1 MKLSTDF
8 PIPVATHKLTP
19 TSRVL
24 CMGSCFAENMGKR
37 LDGLS
42 LTLLNQPFGTQF
54 NPLRILKGLA
64 FETLKATDVYTEG
77 DFFLHPDFH
86 SDFISQNPE
95 SLLAEIQ
102 VKQEE
107 TQSFLNQADTLL
119 LTFGTAYFYQDKI
132 LNRPIANCHKQA
144 SQRFDKRMNQVCE
157 ITEAYRTFIK
167 SHPHLHLILTV
178 SPVRHTR
185 DGMMENSV
193 SKATLRLAAHEIAQ
207 EFPGQ
212 VTYFPAFEIM
222 MDELRDYRFYE
233 KDLIH
238 PNEMAV
244 DYIWGKF
251 KETYF
256 SSDLVALEIAWE
268 RIMATLSHRPHPT
281 KKHLHLAA
289 LEKIKGELPSLFPHV
304 DYSKLAEKLAAEILS
319 LKASLGSK

>member
-1 MKLSTDF
+1 
-8 PIPVATHKLTP
+8 
-19 TSRVL
+19 
-24 CMGSCFAENMGKR
+24 MGSCFAENMGKR
-37 LDGLS
+37 LDDLS

-54 NPLRILKGLA
+54 NPIRILKALA
-64 FETLKATDVYTEG
+64 FETPRASDVYTEG
-77 DFFLHPDFH
+77 DFYLHPDFH

-95 SLLAEIQ
+95 DLLAEIR

-107 TQSFLNQADTLL
+107 TKAFLKQADTLL
-119 LTFGTAYFYQDKI
+119 LTFGTAYFYHDKI
-132 LNRPIANCHKQA
+132 LNRPIANCHKQS
-144 SQRFDKRMNQVCE
+144 SQRFDKRMNQVFE
-157 ITEAYRTFIK
+157 ITEAYRAFIN

-193 SKATLRLAAHEIAQ
+193 SKATLRLAANEIAQ

-244 DYIWGKF
+244 DYIWEKF

-256 SSDLVALEIAWE
+256 SSELETVEIAWE
-268 RIMATLSHRPHPT
+268 RVIATLAHRPHPT
-281 KKHLHLAA
+281 KKHLHLAT
-289 LEKIKGELPSLFPHV
+289 LEKLEGELPSLFPRV
-304 DYSKLAEKLAAEILS
+304 NYSKLAEKLAIEILS

>member
-1 MKLSTDF
+1 
-8 PIPVATHKLTP
+8 
-19 TSRVL
+19 
-24 CMGSCFAENMGKR
+24 MGSCFAENMGKR
-37 LDGLS
+37 LDDLS

-54 NPLRILKGLA
+54 NPIRILKALA
-64 FETLKATDVYTEG
+64 FETPRASDVYTEG
-77 DFFLHPDFH
+77 DFYLHPDFH

-95 SLLAEIQ
+95 DLLAEIR

-107 TQSFLNQADTLL
+107 TKAFLKQADTLL
-119 LTFGTAYFYQDKI
+119 LTFGTAYFYHDKI

-144 SQRFDKRMNQVCE
+144 SQRFEKHMNQVSE
-157 ITEAYRTFIK
+157 ITQAYRAFIK

-193 SKATLRLAAHEIAQ
+193 SKATLRLAANEIAQ

-244 DYIWGKF
+244 DYIWEKF

-256 SSDLVALEIAWE
+256 SSELETVEIAWE
-268 RIMATLSHRPHPT
+268 RVIATLAHRPHPT
-281 KKHLHLAA
+281 KKHLHLAT
-289 LEKIKGELPSLFPHV
+289 LEKLEGELPSLFPRV
-304 DYSKLAEKLAAEILS
+304 NYSKLAEKLAVEILS

>member
-1 MKLSTDF
+1 
-8 PIPVATHKLTP
+8 
-19 TSRVL
+19 
-24 CMGSCFAENMGKR
+24 MGSCFAENMGKR
-37 LDGLS
+37 LDGLT
-42 LTLLNQPFGTQF
+42 LKLLNQPFGTQF
-54 NPLRILKGLA
+54 NPIRILKALE
-64 FETLKATDVYTEG
+64 FEPLKITDLYAEG
-77 DFFLHPDFH
+77 DFYLHPDFH

-95 SLLAEIQ
+95 DLLAEIHL
-102 VKQEE
+102 KQEE
-107 TQSFLNQADTLL
+107 TKAFLNEADTLV
-119 LTFGTAYFYQDKI
+119 LTFGTTYFYHDNI

-144 SQRFDKRMNQVCE
+144 SQRFAKHMNQVSE

-167 SHPHLHLILTV
+167 NHPQLHIILTV

-193 SKATLRLAAHEIAQ
+193 SKALLRLAAHEIAK

-238 PNEMAV
+238 PNEIAV
-244 DYIWGKF
+244 DYIWQKF

-256 SSDLVALEIAWE
+256 SRELIAVDLAWE
-268 RIMATLSHRPHPT
+268 RIRSTLEHRPHPT
-281 KKHLHLAA
+281 KKNLHIAT
-289 LEKIKGELPSLFPHV
+289 LEKLQRELPSLFSLV
-304 DYSKLAEKLAAEILS
+304 DYSNLAQKLGTEILS

>member
-37 LDGLS
+37 LDDLS
-42 LTLLNQPFGTQF
+42 LELLNQPFGTQF
-54 NPLRILKGLA
+54 NPIRILKALE
-64 FETLKATDVYTEG
+64 FETPRASDVYTEG

-107 TQSFLNQADTLL
+107 TQSFLNQADTLI
-119 LTFGTAYFYQDKI
+119 LTFGTAYFYHDNI
-132 LNRPIANCHKQA
+132 LNRPITNCHKQA
-144 SQRFDKRMNQVCE
+144 SQRFDKRMNQVSE
-157 ITEAYRTFIK
+157 ITEAYRAFIK
-167 SHPHLHLILTV
+167 NHPQLHIILTV

-193 SKATLRLAAHEIAQ
+193 SKALLRLAAHEIAQ

-238 PNEMAV
+238 PTEMAV
-244 DYIWGKF
+244 DYIWQKF

-256 SSDLVALEIAWE
+256 SSELVALEIAWE
-268 RIMATLSHRPHPT
+268 RIIATLHHRPHPT
-281 KKHLHLAA
+281 KKHLHIAN
-289 LEKIKGELPSLFPHV
+289 LEKLKGELASHFPHV

-319 LKASLGSK
+319 LKASLGS

>member
-1 MKLSTDF
+1 
-8 PIPVATHKLTP
+8 
-19 TSRVL
+19 
-24 CMGSCFAENMGKR
+24 MGSCFAENMGKR
-37 LDGLS
+37 LDDLS

-54 NPLRILKGLA
+54 NPIRILKALA
-64 FETLKATDVYTEG
+64 FETPRASDVYTEG
-77 DFFLHPDFH
+77 DFYLHPDFH

-95 SLLAEIQ
+95 DLLAEIR

-107 TQSFLNQADTLL
+107 TKAFLKQADTLL
-119 LTFGTAYFYQDKI
+119 LTFGTAYFYHDKI
-132 LNRPIANCHKQA
+132 LDRPIANCHKQA
-144 SQRFDKRMNQVCE
+144 SQRFEKHMNQISE
-157 ITEAYRTFIK
+157 ITQAYRAFIK

-193 SKATLRLAAHEIAQ
+193 SKATLRLAANEIAQ

-256 SSDLVALEIAWE
+256 SSELETVEIAWE
-268 RIMATLSHRPHPT
+268 RVIATLAHRPHPT
-281 KKHLHLAA
+281 KKHLHITA
-289 LEKIKGELPSLFPHV
+289 LEKLKGELPSLFPRV
-304 DYSKLAEKLAAEILS
+304 NYSKLAEKLAVEILS

>member
-19 TSRVL
+19 TSKVL

-54 NPLRILKGLA
+54 NPLRILKALA
-64 FETLKATDVYTEG
+64 FETLNATDVYTEG

-95 SLLAEIQ
+95 SLLAEIH
-102 VKQEE
+102 VKQKE
-107 TQSFLNQADTLL
+107 TESFLNQADTLV
-119 LTFGTAYFYQDKI
+119 LTFGTAYFYHDKI

-144 SQRFDKRMNQVCE
+144 SQRFDKHMNQVSE
-157 ITEAYRTFIK
+157 ITEAYHAFIK
-167 SHPHLHLILTV
+167 SHPNIHLILTV

-193 SKATLRLAAHEIAQ
+193 SKATLRLAANEIAK
-207 EFPGQ
+207 EFPDQ

-222 MDELRDYRFYE
+222 IDELRDYRFYE

-238 PNEMAV
+238 PTEMAV
-244 DYIWGKF
+244 DYIWEKF

-256 SSDLVALEIAWE
+256 SSELLAVEIAWA
-268 RIMATLSHRPHPT
+268 RVIAMLSHRPHPS
-281 KKHLHLAA
+281 KKHLHLVA
-289 LEKIKGELPSLFPHV
+289 LEKLKEELPSLFPGV
-304 DYSKLAEKLAAEILS
+304 DYSKLSEKMAVEILS
-319 LKASLGSK
+319 LKASLSS

>member
-8 PIPVATHKLTP
+8 PIPVANHKLTP
-19 TSRVL
+19 TSKVL

-37 LDGLS
+37 LDDLS

-54 NPLRILKGLA
+54 NPIRILKALA
-64 FETLKATDVYTEG
+64 FETPRASDVYTEG
-77 DFFLHPDFH
+77 DFYLHPDFH

-95 SLLAEIQ
+95 DLLAEIR

-107 TQSFLNQADTLL
+107 TKAFLKQADTLL
-119 LTFGTAYFYQDKI
+119 LTFGTAYFYHDKI

-144 SQRFDKRMNQVCE
+144 SQRFEKHMNQVSE
-157 ITEAYRTFIK
+157 ITQAYRAFIK

-193 SKATLRLAAHEIAQ
+193 SKATLRLAANEIAK
-207 EFPGQ
+207 EFPDQ

-244 DYIWGKF
+244 DYIWEKF

-256 SSDLVALEIAWE
+256 SSELETVEIAWE
-268 RIMATLSHRPHPT
+268 RVIATLAHRPHPT
-281 KKHLHLAA
+281 KKHLHLAT
-289 LEKIKGELPSLFPHV
+289 LEKLEGELPSLFPRV
-304 DYSKLAEKLAAEILS
+304 NYSKLAEKLAVEILS

>member
-8 PIPVATHKLTP
+8 PIPVANHKLTP
-19 TSRVL
+19 TSKVL

-37 LDGLS
+37 LDDLS

-54 NPLRILKGLA
+54 NPIRILKALA
-64 FETLKATDVYTEG
+64 FETPSASDVYTEG
-77 DFFLHPDFH
+77 DFYLHPDFH

-95 SLLAEIQ
+95 DLLAEIR

-107 TQSFLNQADTLL
+107 TKAFLKQADTLL
-119 LTFGTAYFYQDKI
+119 LTFGTAYFYHDKI

-144 SQRFDKRMNQVCE
+144 SQRFEKHMNQVSE
-157 ITEAYRTFIK
+157 ITQAYRAFIK

-193 SKATLRLAAHEIAQ
+193 SKATLRLAANEIAK
-207 EFPGQ
+207 EFPDQ

-244 DYIWGKF
+244 DYIWEKF

-256 SSDLVALEIAWE
+256 SSELETVEIAWE
-268 RIMATLSHRPHPT
+268 RVIATLAHRPHPT
-281 KKHLHLAA
+281 KKHLHLAT
-289 LEKIKGELPSLFPHV
+289 LEKLEGELPSLFPRV
-304 DYSKLAEKLAAEILS
+304 NYSKLAEKLAIEILS

>member
-8 PIPVATHKLTP
+8 QIPIANNKLRP

-24 CMGSCFAENMGKR
+24 SMGSCFAENMGKR
-37 LDGLS
+37 LDDLS
-42 LTLLNQPFGTQF
+42 LKLLNQPFGTQF
-54 NPLRILKGLA
+54 NPIRILKALE
-64 FETLKATDVYTEG
+64 FEPLKITDLYAEG
-77 DFFLHPDFH
+77 DFYLHPDFH
-86 SDFISQNPE
+86 SNFISQNPDGLME
-95 SLLAEIQ
+95 EIHA
-102 VKQEE
+102 KQEE
-107 TQSFLNQADTLL
+107 TKAFLNQADTLV
-119 LTFGTAYFYQDKI
+119 LTFGTAYFYHDNI

-144 SQRFDKRMNQVCE
+144 SQRFAKHMNQVSE
-157 ITEAYRTFIK
+157 ITEAYRAFIK
-167 SHPHLHLILTV
+167 SHPQLHLILTV

-193 SKATLRLAAHEIAQ
+193 SKASLRLAAHEIAQ

-238 PNEMAV
+238 PNEIAV
-244 DYIWGKF
+244 DYIWQKF

-256 SSDLVALEIAWE
+256 SSELVALDVAWE
-268 RIMATLSHRPHPT
+268 RIIATLHHRPHPT
-281 KKHLHLAA
+281 KKHLHIAN
-289 LEKIKGELPSLFPHV
+289 LEKIKEELASQFPGV

-319 LKASLGSK
+319 LKASLGS

>member
-8 PIPVATHKLTP
+8 PIPVANHKLTP
-19 TSRVL
+19 TSKVL

-37 LDGLS
+37 LDDLS

-54 NPLRILKGLA
+54 NPIRILKALA
-64 FETLKATDVYTEG
+64 FETPSASDVYTEG
-77 DFFLHPDFH
+77 DFYLHPDFH

-95 SLLAEIQ
+95 DLLAEIR

-107 TQSFLNQADTLL
+107 TKAFLKQADTLL
-119 LTFGTAYFYQDKI
+119 LTFGTAYFYHDKI

-144 SQRFDKRMNQVCE
+144 SQRFEKHMNQISE
-157 ITEAYRTFIK
+157 ITQAYRAFIK

-193 SKATLRLAAHEIAQ
+193 SKATLRLAANEIAQ

-244 DYIWGKF
+244 DYIWEKF

-256 SSDLVALEIAWE
+256 SSELETVEIAWE
-268 RIMATLSHRPHPT
+268 RVITTLAHRPHPT
-281 KKHLHLAA
+281 KKYLHLAT
-289 LEKIKGELPSLFPHV
+289 LEKLEGELPSLFPRV
-304 DYSKLAEKLAAEILS
+304 NYSKLAEKLAVEILS

>member
-8 PIPVATHKLTP
+8 PIPVANHKLTP
-19 TSRVL
+19 TSKVL

-37 LDGLS
+37 LDDLS

-54 NPLRILKGLA
+54 NPIRILKALA
-64 FETLKATDVYTEG
+64 FETPRASDVYTEG
-77 DFFLHPDFH
+77 DFYLHPDFH

-95 SLLAEIQ
+95 DLLAEIR

-107 TQSFLNQADTLL
+107 TKAFLKQADTLL
-119 LTFGTAYFYQDKI
+119 LTFGTAYFYHDKI

-144 SQRFDKRMNQVCE
+144 SQRFEKHMNQVSE
-157 ITEAYRTFIK
+157 ITQAYRAFIK

-193 SKATLRLAAHEIAQ
+193 SKATLRLAANEIAK
-207 EFPGQ
+207 EFPDQ

-244 DYIWGKF
+244 DYIWEKF

-256 SSDLVALEIAWE
+256 SSELETVEIAWE
-268 RIMATLSHRPHPT
+268 RVIATLAHRPHPT
-281 KKHLHLAA
+281 KKHLHLAT
-289 LEKIKGELPSLFPHV
+289 LEKLEGELPSLFPRV
-304 DYSKLAEKLAAEILS
+304 NYSKLAEKLAVEILS
-319 LKASLGSK
+319 LKASLGS